1 MNRLRV
7 AAATVAC
14 MCCVP
19 ATFARE
25 GDGIAVLAA
34 MESELNTLKKEVEIV
49 GRPFEF
55 DGRPVYQARF
65 DGRRLLLA
73 RTGATPEAA
82 RAIAQW
88 LVGERKVSGVI
99 SIGTAGAV
107 VDSLQIGD
115 VVMAGTAVRDGKS
128 GIGSGWKLHQIRGC
142 DVKPVNTITTVGS
155 FVASSTE
162 RARLRETYHAEIV
175 DMSAAEIAEAC
186 AAQQVP
192 CVIIREISDRADEGA
207 PHAFAETVRAKQPRT
222 DQPALCAIK
231 QFDVMKAT
239 DEHR

>member
-1 MNRLRV
+1 
-7 AAATVAC
+7 
-14 MCCVP
+14 
-19 ATFARE
+19 
-25 GDGIAVLAA
+25 
-34 MESELNTLKKEVEIV
+34 MESELSALQKEVEIV
-49 GRPFEF
+49 GRAFEF

-65 DGRRLLLA
+65 GSKPLLLA

-82 RAIAQW
+82 RAMAQW
-88 LVGERKVSGVI
+88 LVGERRVSGVI
-99 SIGTAGAV
+99 SIGMAGAA

-115 VVMAGTAVRDGKS
+115 VVMAGTAVRDGKR
-128 GIGSGWKLHQIRGC
+128 GIGEEWKLQQIRGC

-207 PHAFAETVRAKQPRT
+207 RHAFTETVRAKQPRT
-222 DQPALCAIK
+222 VHPALCAIK
-231 QFDVMKAT
+231 QFEVEQAT